1 MQKCTWNWATE
12 SDWKDFV
19 KNDRKRLDFS
29 EETVGRTIDGNYSQ
43 WGLRKKWGAGQR
55 KHKSSYRIQNH
66 CEQSVKKMGIKGTA
80 REGWEGN
87 EERVIGN

>member
-43 WGLRKKWGAGQR
+43 RGLRKK
-55 KHKSSYRIQNH
+55 
-66 CEQSVKKMGIKGTA
+66 
-80 REGWEGN
+80 
-87 EERVIGN
+87 